1 MEEKKMPEPCEAEKA
16 HKAEPSHKA
25 EPLHKAEK
33 KHKKKKIHLSAEE
46 FEKLKTT
53 KENSEKYHD
62 QLLRLRAEFENFRKR
77 MEKEKTEFLRYANE
91 QLIFAL
97 LPVMDNFGRAIS
109 SAKENQNVEAVLE
122 GVSMIEK
129 GLTDVLT
136 KFGVKQIKSVG
147 EKFDPHRHEA
157 IGVVESKEHPED
169 TVVEELQKGYLL
181 NDRLIRPAVV
191 KVAKEK
197 PVK

>member
-16 HKAEPSHKA
+16 HKAEP
-25 EPLHKAEK
+25 PHKAEK
-33 KHKKKKIHLSAEE
+33 KHKKRKIYLYEE
-46 FEKLKTT
+46 DLEELKIC
-53 KENSEKYHD
+53 KEDSEKYHD
-62 QLLRLRAEFENFRKR
+62 RLLRLRAEFENFRKR

-109 SAKENQNVEAVLE
+109 SARENQNVEAVLE

-129 GLTDVLT
+129 GLADVLD
-136 KFGVKQIKSVG
+136 KFGVKQIRSMG

-157 IGVVESKEHPED
+157 IGVVESKEHSED
-169 TVVEELQKGYLL
+169 TIVEELQKGYLL

-191 KVAKEK
+191 KVAKEQPPK
-197 PVK
+197 

>member
-1 MEEKKMPEPCEAEKA
+1 MEEKKMPEPCEAETA
-16 HKAEPSHKA
+16 HKAEPPHKT
-25 EPLHKAEK
+25 EK
-33 KHKKKKIHLSAEE
+33 KHKKHKKRKIYLYEE
-46 FEKLKTT
+46 DLEKLKTC

-109 SAKENQNVEAVLE
+109 SARENQNVEAVLE

-129 GLTDVLT
+129 GLADVLD
-136 KFGVKQIKSVG
+136 KFGVKQIRSMG

-157 IGVVESKEHPED
+157 IGVVESKEHSED
-169 TVVEELQKGYLL
+169 TIVEELQKGYLL

-191 KVAKEK
+191 KVAKEQPPK
-197 PVK
+197 

>member
-1 MEEKKMPEPCEAEKA
+1 MEEKRTQESREAKKV
-16 HKAEPSHKA
+16 HKAESPHKI
-25 EPLHKAEK
+25 EK
-33 KHKKKKIHLSAEE
+33 KHKKKRVHLFAEE
-46 FEKLKTT
+46 FEKLKTA

-62 QLLRLRAEFENFRKR
+62 QLLRLQAEFENFRKR
-77 MEKEKTEFLRYANE
+77 MEREKTEFLRYANE

-97 LPVMDNFGRAIS
+97 LPVMDNFSRAIS

-129 GLTDVLT
+129 GLADVLT

-197 PVK
+197 TSK